1 MYNSNTDARQIQATS
16 SGPVRYGRQVKRSK
30 TLSAINTD
38 EADPGFDAKNEL
50 HTRADTI
57 CAGANWILLSTSGQC
72 FDVYGFH
79 YKFKGIKYVPIA
91 RVSTG
96 LRDEHG
102 HMYIIIVNQA
112 LCFGAILDHSL
123 INPNQ
128 IRNFG
133 IPVSDTPY
141 DSGRDFGIDHEYQCI
156 PFKTEGSCPHMVL
169 TDSKIQWYPH
179 DIKMAANEPYGEN
192 AVLWIY
198 IQCEQRGVCMYNIFS
213 ANNFVGEF
221 TA

>member
-1 MYNSNTDARQIQATS
+1 MIYNCYTYVRHIQSIS
-16 SGPVRYGRQVKRSK
+16 SGPRQYRRQVKRSK
-30 TLSAINTD
+30 TSSSIKTD
-38 EADPGFDAKNEL
+38 KSEPGFDANNDL
-50 HTRADTI
+50 DNRADTI
-57 CAGANWILLSTSGQC
+57 CAGANWILLSTLGQC

-133 IPVSDTPY
+133 IPVSDNLY
-141 DSGRDFGIDHEYQCI
+141 DSGRYFGINH
-156 PFKTEGSCPHMVL
+156 
-169 TDSKIQWYPH
+169 
-179 DIKMAANEPYGEN
+179 
-192 AVLWIY
+192 
-198 IQCEQRGVCMYNIFS
+198 
-213 ANNFVGEF
+213 
-221 TA
+221 